1 MICTA
6 FLVMSAGRSTDSIPG
21 SEGERTS
28 WERPPAAKAP
38 ADGATAS
45 ETREHRVR
53 RGDTLSRI
61 ARQYGVDLRQL
72 YRLNRLNGRSIL
84 QPGQVLRIDP

>member
-1 MICTA
+1 VVLA
-6 FLVMSAGRSTDSIPG
+6 
-21 SEGERTS
+21 
-28 WERPPAAKAP
+28 PATPVALMAAANAPVAAP
-38 ADGATAS
+38 ADAPGAPEESA
-45 ETREHRVR
+45 REHRVR

>member
-1 MICTA
+1 
-6 FLVMSAGRSTDSIPG
+6 MSTPGASSRSL
-21 SEGERTS
+21 
-28 WERPPAAKAP
+28 
-38 ADGATAS
+38 
-45 ETREHRVR
+45 TREEAER

>member
-1 MICTA
+1 MLSLLRSEREPA
-6 FLVMSAGRSTDSIPG
+6 PDPSAG
-21 SEGERTS
+21 
-28 WERPPAAKAP
+28 AP
-38 ADGATAS
+38 EDTA
-45 ETREHRVR
+45 REHRVR

-72 YRLNRLNGRSIL
+72 YRLNRLNARSIL